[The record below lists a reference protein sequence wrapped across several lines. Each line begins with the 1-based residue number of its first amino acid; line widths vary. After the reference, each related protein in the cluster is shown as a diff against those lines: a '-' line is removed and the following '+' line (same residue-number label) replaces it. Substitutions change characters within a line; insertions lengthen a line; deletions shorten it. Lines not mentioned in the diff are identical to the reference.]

1 MSELHKPDLENTVVS
16 EFVESLDER
25 IKAES
30 FELNG
35 TNVRYVTVYQT
46 GSFKTFVGIDNEVYE
61 EVYNRLTADET
72 ATQLILDLSGMP
84 TIDSN
89 YLRPIDMP
97 TIFDLYQN
105 ITDQEGTLKLVI
117 PEDKSLMRKQFQIY
131 GLLND
136 VDIYATR
143 QEALDSYK

>member
-72 ATQLILDLSGMP
+72 ATQLI
-84 TIDSN
+84 
-89 YLRPIDMP
+89 
-97 TIFDLYQN
+97 
-105 ITDQEGTLKLVI
+105 
-117 PEDKSLMRKQFQIY
+117 
-131 GLLND
+131 
-136 VDIYATR
+136 
-143 QEALDSYK
+143 